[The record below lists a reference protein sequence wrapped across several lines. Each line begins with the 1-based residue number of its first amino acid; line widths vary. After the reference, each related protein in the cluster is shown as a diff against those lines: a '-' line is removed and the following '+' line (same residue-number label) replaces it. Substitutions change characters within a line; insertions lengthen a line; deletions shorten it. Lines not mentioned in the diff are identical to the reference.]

1 MREDWTLATIVL
13 EKIARDFYDG
23 RQMRRVLYPTD
34 LDLKPGELTIVSGPS
49 GSGKTTL
56 ISIMGLVLKPS
67 EGRLFLEGKEVTRL
81 SDEKAARIRLEK
93 YGFVFQQAMLIEG
106 LTVMQNVLL
115 SYAIQGGRVSA
126 EQRRKAMEILRALG
140 LEEAAGMQPQLLSGG
155 MKQRAS
161 IARALVKDPAILLCD
176 EPTSSLDAENGQVV
190 MNILKRIAVEEKRIV
205 VVVSHDAR
213 VFPFADRLI
222 KMENGKISSD
232 TREFYS
238 ETSETRESRT

>member
-1 MREDWTLATIVL
+1 
-13 EKIARDFYDG
+13 
-23 RQMRRVLYPTD
+23 
-34 LDLKPGELTIVSGPS
+34 
-49 GSGKTTL
+49 
-56 ISIMGLVLKPS
+56 
-67 EGRLFLEGKEVTRL
+67 
-81 SDEKAARIRLEK
+81 
-93 YGFVFQQAMLIEG
+93 
-106 LTVMQNVLL
+106 
-115 SYAIQGGRVSA
+115 
-126 EQRRKAMEILRALG
+126 
-140 LEEAAGMQPQLLSGG
+140 MQPQLLSGG

-222 KMENGKISSD
+222 KLENGKISSD

>member
-1 MREDWTLATIVL
+1 LATIVL

-81 SDEKAARIRLEK
+81 SDEKAAGIRLEK

-140 LEEAAGMQPQLLSGG
+140 W
-155 MKQRAS
+155 R
-161 IARALVKDPAILLCD
+161 RRPAC
-176 EPTSSLDAENGQVV
+176 SRS
-190 MNILKRIAVEEKRIV
+190 
-205 VVVSHDAR
+205 
-213 VFPFADRLI
+213 
-222 KMENGKISSD
+222 
-232 TREFYS
+232 FYPVA
-238 ETSETRESRT
+238 